1 MLWQIVLQVE
11 LMGKSQKFQ
20 VLLRVRY
27 AECDAQHVVFNSRYG
42 DYVDVAATE
51 FMRVLFGGYDQL
63 LAQGIDNQVV
73 RLTTNWQSPARFDDV
88 LAISVE
94 TIYIG
99 NTSYSLG
106 LEFREYFSQREIA
119 TAEITYVL
127 VSPREHQKMP
137 IPDFFRGELLAGA
150 AGKMMNFSGVDV

>member
-1 MLWQIVLQVE
+1 M
-11 LMGKSQKFQ
+11 SQKFR

-51 FMRVLFGGYDQL
+51 FIRELFGGYEKL
-63 LAQGIDNQVV
+63 MAQGIDSQVV
-73 RLTTNWQSPARFDDV
+73 RLTTNWKSPARFDDV
-88 LAISVE
+88 LSISVE

-106 LEFREYFSQREIA
+106 LEFREHFSQREIA

-127 VSPREHQKMP
+127 VTPMEHAKLS
-137 IPDFFRGELLAGA
+137 IPDFLRVELLAGA
-150 AGKMMNFSGVDV
+150 AGKTMNFSGVDV